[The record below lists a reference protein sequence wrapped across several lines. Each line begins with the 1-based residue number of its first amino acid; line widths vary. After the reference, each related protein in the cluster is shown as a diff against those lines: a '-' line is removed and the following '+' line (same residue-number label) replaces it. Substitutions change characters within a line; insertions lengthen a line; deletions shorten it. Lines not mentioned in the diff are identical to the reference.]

1 MTAPTRTLLTIV
13 TESSLEATLLREIE
27 KLGAKGYTV
36 TDARGK
42 GDRGTRSAGWD
53 ADSNIRVEIICTR
66 QIADAISECM
76 REVYYDNYAMVLY
89 SHEVD
94 VLRPDKF

>member
-1 MTAPTRTLLTIV
+1 MTVPTKTLLTIV
-13 TESSLEATLLREIE
+13 TERSLEATLLREIE

-42 GDRGTRSAGWD
+42 GDRGARSAGWD
-53 ADSNIRVEIICTR
+53 PDSNIRVEIICSKET
-66 QIADAISECM
+66 ADAISVRM
-76 REVYYDNYAMVLY
+76 REAYYDNYAMIIY
-89 SHEVD
+89 AHEVT